1 MGYVGNQTT
10 NAYTSMDKQDITGN
24 GGTSYTLSHAVANA
38 QEIEVYVNN
47 VRQEP
52 NVAYTTNGT
61 ALNMTGNVVSTDDF
75 YVVFQG
81 KAVGTVVPPDGS
93 VGTAKL
99 ASGSVT
105 AAKLAAGVQGVA
117 GITSASTSG
126 TAINIDSSNRV
137 TMPAR
142 PAFLAR
148 RNGTNITLN
157 GAYFPFDSTSVGG
170 GFDIGSNYD
179 TTNYKF
185 TCPVAGVY
193 FFSFYA
199 IFQVSGAAKPK
210 LRKNG
215 SDHSQSYAS
224 DGNDT
229 WNTCHLNV
237 HVNAAANDYF
247 QIYVSDDLQTYG
259 NSWAGFSGHLVG

>member
-1 MGYVGNQTT
+1 MASILKV
-10 NAYTSMDKQDITGN
+10 QDIKHTNDTAAISIDASGITTATG
-24 GGTSYTLSHAVANA
+24 G
-38 QEIEVYVNN
+38 
-47 VRQEP
+47 
-52 NVAYTTNGT
+52 
-61 ALNMTGNVVSTDDF
+61 LN
-75 YVVFQG
+75 
-81 KAVGTVVPPDGS
+81 VGTIKDAGNNA
-93 VGTAKL
+93 TAM
-99 ASGSVT
+99 T
-105 AAKLAAGVQGVA
+105 
-117 GITSASTSG
+117 
-126 TAINIDSSNRV
+126 IDSSGRIL
-137 TMPAR
+137 TPAR

-148 RNGTNITLN
+148 RNGTGFTVD
-157 GAYFPFDSTSVGG
+157 GAYFPFDSTSVEG

-215 SDHSQSYAS
+215 SDHYQSYAS